1 MIAHSAAWC
10 QWSSRMPPAVRRM
23 LTPEISFEIAKSFTV
38 TSRAQPPFWMRLAAL
53 LKEAHVIG
61 IPPTSVAGGDCAA
74 GNWPPITGFCGP
86 GSVRFSGPFAL
97 IAPCAGS
104 SGLPKDAALAADTV
118 AATPSPDTARRFR
131 LEIMSL
137 SCDCCYSVVVR
148 HSALLKAR
156 EPSDDCLPE
165 RRRSFSECTVLAG
178 RGS

>member
-53 LKEAHVIG
+53 LNEAHVIG

-74 GNWPPITGFCGP
+74 GNWLAITGFCGP
-86 GSVRFSGPFAL
+86 GSIRFPGPLAL

-104 SGLPKDAALAADTV
+104 SGLPKEAALAVDI
-118 AATPSPDTARRFR
+118 AATPSPDAARRFL
-131 LEIMSL
+131 LEIMV
-137 SCDCCYSVVVR
+137 SV
-148 HSALLKAR
+148 L
-156 EPSDDCLPE
+156 
-165 RRRSFSECTVLAG
+165 
-178 RGS
+178 